1 MNQVVEMI
9 FNPRVSS
16 ADLLKRFANQ
26 DRMQENVA
34 TYCFENF
41 LSYMQRHSVAQELG
55 SMVNN
60 RFETNAHL
68 SM

>member
-1 MNQVVEMI
+1 MI

-41 LSYMQRHSVAQELG
+41 LSYMQRHAVTQELG
-55 SMVNN
+55 SMGSN
-60 RFETNAHL
+60 RFEPNAYL
-68 SM
+68 GM

>member
-41 LSYMQRHSVAQELG
+41 LSYIQRHAVA
-55 SMVNN
+55 
-60 RFETNAHL
+60 
-68 SM
+68 

>member
-9 FNPRVSS
+9 INPRLSS
-16 ADLLKRFANQ
+16 TDILKRFANQ

-41 LSYMQRHSVAQELG
+41 LTYMQRYAVA
-55 SMVNN
+55 
-60 RFETNAHL
+60 
-68 SM
+68 

>member
-16 ADLLKRFANQ
+16 ADLLKRFASQ

-34 TYCFENF
+34 TYCFENV
-41 LSYMQRHSVAQELG
+41 LSYVQRHAMAQELG
-55 SMVNN
+55 SMINN
-60 RFETNAHL
+60 RF
-68 SM
+68 